1 MSTKLS
7 MIQTF
12 CQYTSWA
19 NERLFETAT
28 HLSPEQLGA
37 AQGEMGESVY
47 ALLTHLLVVQVNWL
61 QRLGAEIQ
69 AISFTPSQ
77 EPDISILIKGWHEL
91 DRATQ
96 SYLATLAESDLD
108 APKRY
113 VNDRGEVNV
122 YARWQILF
130 HLVNHAAQHRSE
142 VALLLTRYGF
152 SPGWFDF
159 PYYLD
164 ERDGTTIH
172 DETNS

>member
-1 MSTKLS
+1 MEIIMSTKLS

-113 VNDRGEVNV
+113 VNDRGE
-122 YARWQILF
+122 A
-130 HLVNHAAQHRSE
+130 
-142 VALLLTRYGF
+142 ALLLTRYGF